1 MAKHRLV
8 NKGLT
13 GCGINT
19 AAAVGTVFN
28 VTYWVFDGGQPTANA
43 TVTRSVVISQ
53 RCKDD
58 ENFCADFSGG
68 FFCSPM
74 LCRLARAQ
82 LDLPDRPSNVTLTP
96 VNTSTVFVE

>member
-68 FFCSPM
+68 LF
-74 LCRLARAQ
+74 LLAHVVPPGTGAARSA
-82 LDLPDRPSNVTLTP
+82 RPAL
-96 VNTSTVFVE
+96 